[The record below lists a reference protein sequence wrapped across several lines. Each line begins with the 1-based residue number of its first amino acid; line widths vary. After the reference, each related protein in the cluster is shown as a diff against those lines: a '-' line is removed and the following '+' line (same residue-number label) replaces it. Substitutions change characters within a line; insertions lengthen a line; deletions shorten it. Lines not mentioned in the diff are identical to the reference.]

1 MTEADTEPR
10 RQRHDRALYEE
21 LLATLRLIEPHVRT
35 GSMFGCPAVYC
46 GRKLAACV
54 HGTAVGMRVPA
65 STAAQALKRGQ
76 AVPFQ
81 PHGMAPMKEWIQ
93 IDGSALPE
101 ATDLLA
107 AAVSFAAAN
116 NAARGRKR

>member
-1 MTEADTEPR
+1 MAEGDAEPR
-10 RQRHDRALYEE
+10 KQRHDRALFEE
-21 LLATLRLIEPHVRT
+21 LLATLRLMEPHVRT

-54 HGTAVGMRVPA
+54 YGSAMGMRVPG
-65 STAAQALKRGQ
+65 STAAQALKRGL

-93 IDGSALPE
+93 IDGAALPQ
-101 ATDLLA
+101 ATELLA
-107 AAVSFAAAN
+107 AAVSFATAN